1 VTVPAESAD
10 VLTRVEHGIGRIT
23 LNRPRAINAL
33 TTSMLRQIGHALTS
47 WEDDPTV
54 RFVLIDGA
62 GERGLCAGGDVRMI
76 WESAKSDGTDA
87 REFFR
92 VEYTVNAHIA
102 HYRKPYVAMM
112 DGVVMGGGV
121 GVSSHG
127 AVRVVTER
135 TVVAMPEV
143 IIGFI
148 PDVGGTYLL
157 SRAPGQGGT
166 HAALTAMSVTAA
178 DAIWMGLADYYVPAD
193 KLPELVAALQ
203 HASDPG
209 DAVAAFSVPPQ
220 PSFLHEHRDWI
231 DRCYQFDTVADIVA
245 ALRDSGEQAAGEAA
259 ATILAR
265 SPIAV
270 SVTLESLR
278 RARRAPAL
286 DDVLEQEFRVS
297 CAALESH
304 DLAEGIRAQ
313 VIDKDRT
320 PRWQPASLSEI
331 RPAEIAA
338 FFEDRRHGSLGLA
351 SERSQPEG
359 AST

>member
-1 VTVPAESAD
+1 
-10 VLTRVEHGIGRIT
+10 
-23 LNRPRAINAL
+23 
-33 TTSMLRQIGHALTS
+33 
-47 WEDDPTV
+47 
-54 RFVLIDGA
+54 
-62 GERGLCAGGDVRMI
+62 
-76 WESAKSDGTDA
+76 
-87 REFFR
+87 
-92 VEYTVNAHIA
+92 
-102 HYRKPYVAMM
+102 
-112 DGVVMGGGV
+112 
-121 GVSSHG
+121 
-127 AVRVVTER
+127 
-135 TVVAMPEV
+135 
-143 IIGFI
+143 
-148 PDVGGTYLL
+148 
-157 SRAPGQGGT
+157 
-166 HAALTAMSVTAA
+166 
-178 DAIWMGLADYYVPAD
+178 MGLADYYVPAD